1 MNFLKNKLPFEIEKG
16 KKIYEQISDWIGD
29 VLYDVLPEAG
39 FEVRDEQIFMAFQL
53 EKAFKEKKVMFA
65 EAGVG
70 TGKTIAYL
78 LYSLCYAR
86 YTGKPAIIACADD
99 ILIEQLVKPEGDIA
113 KLSQALGLDI
123 DARLAKSHEH
133 YLCLEKLDQ
142 ARVNAEAADTF
153 QEVYESLPSF
163 VTKQAELQAF
173 QHYGDRKEYAHLS
186 DQEWQEVNWDSFR
199 DCFSCPQRQRCGLT
213 LTRDYYRRAKDLIIC
228 SHDFYMEHVWTYE
241 ARQRE
246 GQLPLLPEA
255 STIVFDE
262 GHLLEIAAQ
271 KALTY
276 RIKEETLEGLLERM
290 LKFNIREEFALLIE
304 DTLSENAEFFLLLR
318 KNSTKVKGSD
328 RREITITDLIHQSAQ
343 RLFSHLDQ
351 IGNELV
357 IESELYTMEEYERK
371 IIEEYIDSITYSL
384 SLFVQNRNSIMWLE
398 ELQEAVTLVIMPR
411 KVEEILKEHVFSK
424 KVPIIFSSATLSEN
438 DSFELVAKTLGIQ
451 DYLSFSVSSPFDY
464 QERMKIFLPRLNKEN
479 EDLEKFDLISSYL
492 QKTGGRG
499 LVLFS
504 SIEELQVFKEMNQEK
519 EYSFKFL
526 YEGDMERSTL
536 ISQFQNDEQS
546 VLCSAKLW
554 EGLDIPGPSLSH
566 VLIWDL
572 PYPPKD
578 PVFNA
583 KRQDSNNAYW
593 EVDVPYMLL
602 RLRQGIGRLIR
613 TSTDTGTITI
623 LSHELTSNP
632 DLLQRVKKV
641 LPVEISDESKEKMIQ
656 KTP

>member
-1 MNFLKNKLPFEIEKG
+1 VNFLKNKLPFEIEKG